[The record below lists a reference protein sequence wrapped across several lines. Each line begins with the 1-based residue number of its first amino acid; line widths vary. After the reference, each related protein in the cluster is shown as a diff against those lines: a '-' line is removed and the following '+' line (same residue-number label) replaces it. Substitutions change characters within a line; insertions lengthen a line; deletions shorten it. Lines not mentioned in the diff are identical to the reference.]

1 VQDDPDRA
9 YIHHVEDMFE
19 DRRIRTDIV
28 YVTPRAS
35 IPDLTRQMVLDGA
48 LAVVFLSRPL
58 QDRRKVSM
66 QTFQRNPA
74 DPGAIKWDGNFPLLA
89 I

>member
-1 VQDDPDRA
+1 MQDDPDRA

-19 DRRIRTDIV
+19 DRRIRTDTAFV
-28 YVTPRAS
+28 SPRAS

-58 QDRRKVSM
+58 QDRRKISM

-74 DPGAIKWDGNFPLLA
+74 DPGAIKWDGTSLS
-89 I
+89 